1 MCIFVSLFRI
11 TVLPT
16 CMKSCPVRQ
25 VRSFVCLGVLF
36 VCLLVCLL
44 VHLSFV
50 CLLACLLDHVCL
62 LVNLLVC
69 LLVSFFACFLF
80 VLFCFFFCLFF
91 LFACFPS
98 KNHMVSLI
106 TFSVKRN
113 YDSVLQKA

>member
-25 VRSFVCLGVLF
+25 VRSFVCLF
-36 VCLLVCLL
+36 VCLL

-62 LVNLLVC
+62 LINLLVC
-69 LLVSFFACFLF
+69 LLVSFFACLF
-80 VLFCFFFCLFF
+80 VCLFSF
-91 LFACFPS
+91 KKS
-98 KNHMVSLI
+98 QGVSDYF
-106 TFSVKRN
+106 FSEAQ
-113 YDSVLQKA
+113 L